1 MKSINKVLSSSLAI
15 LLCSSIVPTCGQAI
29 DAPSSE
35 TFFEE
40 IDDIGF
46 ESGNSISGDFGTE
59 ENESNDFASKHVE
72 EANEASASTDA
83 VSRDIYALG
92 SSSYSLTE
100 GWQQC
105 GTCEW
110 RIENECLTIRPLG
123 DGDFGVLEDWSG
135 VESSMRNDYTP
146 WGNETFKKVI
156 IGATV
161 RVPTMKF
168 FFLNHDKVNEVNL
181 AGLDTSATVD
191 MSHAF
196 DGCDGL
202 VDLDLSMFDTSSAVD
217 MSYMFFGCTSLASA
231 NLSSFDTSS
240 VVDMSY
246 MFFGCASLTS
256 IDLDMFETSSVEFMK
271 GMFEGS
277 GLTILDLTSFSTKNT
292 IDMSEMFMSCFDL
305 LGINFS
311 VDFQTESV
319 KDMSNMFYSCYRLS
333 SLDISSFTS
342 TSLAKADTMFQG
354 CNSLETIV
362 ASPDF
367 TIDFPSDSMFFCMS
381 LKGGRGTEYERSKSS
396 SEYARIDDPE
406 NGRPGYFTAKNPDS
420 YYSKRKPIY
429 FSSVIKDTKNEIP
442 QVFYAPWNSNWFFT
456 NSSKYN
462 GDLSVVSAALSQAAY
477 RNTPGNGYEYIKRSL
492 ESLGFDAGKIDS
504 SIYRNR
510 ISNNDRDYRN
520 SSYDLTAY
528 SFATQD
534 IVDSRGEDAT
544 LVAVVVRGTPGNIE
558 WVSNG
563 NVANSGSFNR
573 SNHEG
578 FEKASWDL
586 KQNFEQ
592 YLNRMS
598 IDRSKLKIYVVGHS
612 RGAAVANLF
621 AASANK
627 VYGKENVYAY
637 TYATPCTTT
646 DKEARSE
653 RYANIHNVVNPEDFV
668 PRVPLQRW
676 GFYRYGQTYY
686 LPSKSTE
693 SRKFSSSIAD
703 VRQRFRYISNI
714 DYKPFSKGTSETDAF
729 AKKAANLASSV
740 KGMYETNHIAGGHL
754 ITFHECFDGLTSML
768 ASETWWDKG
777 MATADIVQYSIGA
790 YAGIFSYFFKNQVL
804 SEAVTHAHSSET
816 YIAWIK
822 VLTEQGVPLI
832 KAGDKL
838 PNGKLTLYCPVDVE
852 VRDPAGTVVARIV
865 DDVVDESVLESD
877 GSLAAYVDPDTG
889 AKTMW
894 VPFES
899 GYTVDVTASDEGTLD
914 ITWSSHD
921 GDGNTLNQK
930 SYTELSL
937 EDGRQYAISI
947 NDEESSG
954 GFADTFVLS
963 NDAEGVVE
971 PTYYSSDDDRD
982 KLSAT
987 VSVEGEGSATG
998 VSFATKG
1005 DHATVHAYPA
1015 EGWRF
1020 SGWYEEGK
1028 LESVDADYTFRIE
1041 SNKYFVARF
1050 EKESAAENPG
1060 ENQPDGGTDGGGKN
1074 ITDSPT
1080 RFNDVVGN
1088 RQHSVSNVAKPG
1100 SLNELKAPRTT
1111 SDAKTFLS
1119 QTGDQ
1124 LIPAILVCT
1133 LLAVIS
1139 LAMLL
1144 TGNRRTSMLCD
1155 GKGRSR
1161 PTRRRL

>member
-1 MKSINKVLSSSLAI
+1 M
-15 LLCSSIVPTCGQAI
+15 
-29 DAPSSE
+29 
-35 TFFEE
+35 
-40 IDDIGF
+40 
-46 ESGNSISGDFGTE
+46 
-59 ENESNDFASKHVE
+59 
-72 EANEASASTDA
+72 
-83 VSRDIYALG
+83 
-92 SSSYSLTE
+92 
-100 GWQQC
+100 
-105 GTCEW
+105 
-110 RIENECLTIRPLG
+110 
-123 DGDFGVLEDWSG
+123 
-135 VESSMRNDYTP
+135 
-146 WGNETFKKVI
+146 
-156 IGATV
+156 
-161 RVPTMKF
+161 
-168 FFLNHDKVNEVNL
+168 NEVNL

-196 DGCDGL
+196 DGCDSL
-202 VDLDLSMFDTSSAVD
+202 IDLDLSM
-217 MSYMFFGCTSLASA
+217 
-231 NLSSFDTSS
+231 FDTSS

-246 MFFGCASLTS
+246 MFFGCTSLGSVNLTS
-256 IDLDMFETSSVEFMK
+256 FDTSSVTDMSYMFSWCESLNSIELNMFETSSVESMK

-311 VDFQTESV
+311 VDFKTESV
-319 KDMSNMFYSCYRLS
+319 KDMSSMFYSCYRLS

-342 TSLAKADTMFQG
+342 SSLMKADTMFQG
-354 CNSLETIV
+354 CDSLETII

-367 TIDFPSDSMFFCMS
+367 TIDFPSDSMFYCMS
-381 LKGGRGTEYERSKSS
+381 LKGGRGTEYEWDKSS

-406 NGRPGYFTAKNPDS
+406 NGKPGYFTAKNPDS

-429 FSSVIKDTKNEIP
+429 FSSVIKDNENEIP
-442 QVFYAPWNSNWFFT
+442 QVFYAPWNSNWFFA

-653 RYANIHNVVNPEDFV
+653 RYVNIHNVVNPEDFV

-693 SRKFSSSIAD
+693 SRKYASNIVG
-703 VRQRFRYISNI
+703 VRQQFRCISI
-714 DYKPFSKGTSETDAF
+714 VDYQPFANGISETDAF

-740 KGMYETNHIAGGHL
+740 NGMYGAYHIAGFTFM
-754 ITFHECFDGLTSML
+754 TFHDYFDELTSML
-768 ASETWWDKG
+768 ASETWWEKCT
-777 MATADIVQYSIGA
+777 ATADMVSHSNGA
-790 YAGIFSYFFKNQVL
+790 YGGIFIYFFKNQVL
-804 SEAVTHAHSSET
+804 SKAVTHAHSSET
-816 YIAWIK
+816 YIAWTK

-899 GYTVDVTASDEGTLD
+899 GYTVDVTASDEGALD

-930 SYTELSL
+930 SYTDLSL
-937 EDGRQYAISI
+937 EDGKQYAISI

-971 PTYYSSDDDRD
+971 PTYYSNDDDRD
-982 KLSAT
+982 KLSAM

-1015 EGWRF
+1015 EGWHF

-1041 SNKYFVARF
+1041 NNRNFVARF
-1050 EKESAAENPG
+1050 EKESVAENPG
-1060 ENQPDGGTDGGGKN
+1060 ENQPNGGTDGNGQN
-1074 ITDSPT
+1074 TTDSPT
-1080 RFNDVVGN
+1080 HSNDVIEG
-1088 RQHSVSNVAKPG
+1088 QHVSVSSAAKLG
-1100 SLNELKAPRTT
+1100 NLNELKTPETTGDARTL
-1111 SDAKTFLS
+1111 LS

-1124 LIPAILVCT
+1124 LIPAMLVCT
-1133 LLAVIS
+1133 LLAAIS
-1139 LAMLL
+1139 LVVLMA
-1144 TGNRRTSMLCD
+1144 GNRRKSALCD
-1155 GKGRSR
+1155 RKGRPQ